1 MASSNV
7 CWGIELGAGALKAIK
22 IRAAGDDVELLD
34 FAYIPHKRV
43 LSTPDLDQVEA
54 TNLAIN
60 AFTQQYDLS
69 GASIAISVP
78 GHSAFARFAKLPPV
92 DPKKI
97 KDIVKF
103 EAVQQ
108 IPFPLDEVE
117 WDYQTFQSPDSPDVE
132 VGIFAMT
139 RERVV
144 ERLAMWN
151 QVEVT
156 PDIITLSPVAAYN
169 AVAYDLRFS
178 EKTPGTVILDVGTTS
193 TDLVVAEAGR
203 VWIRTFPIG
212 GHQFTEALVNA
223 FKLTYPKAE
232 KLKRE
237 AESSRHARHVFQ
249 AMRPVFSDLAQDVQR
264 SIGYYQSLHRD
275 ANLTRLIGLGSTFA
289 IPGLKKY
296 LSQQLQMEV
305 VQLEAF
311 QRLKAEGPRGDE
323 FRPLTNQFATAY
335 GLALQGVG
343 NETINANLVPV
354 AVARDAMWRRKVK
367 WFAAAAGLAVVAS
380 GAAFIKPVSDRARVE
395 SRPKPAIID
404 QVKRELETLKREWSE
419 VEGSASRDLRG
430 ANALALFEG
439 RDIFGWIV
447 SDFGE
452 MMADAQRKARSA
464 GAKEGSSQAAGF
476 IFERLDARYLTGAGA
491 GPSQNPDSSPAPRRG
506 AVRSVRGAQAT
517 GRDQGAQAVESG
529 ETGPRIQLILEVA
542 TSQPDPE
549 RFVSDTLRQWI
560 NANSTREGAP
570 YTLKFIKWEKIVSE
584 DADMRP
590 PPRREV
596 PHVPGSDVFSLPAR
610 PTGNLVGGP
619 VGGPAGGA
627 NARSVTMQL
636 DTFAP
641 LPEPPARAEAGAKL
655 TTFQVFFEAVLTKPD
670 AQPEN
675 PA

>member
-43 LSTPDLDQVEA
+43 LSTPDLDQLEA

-60 AFTQQYDLS
+60 ALTQQYDLT
-69 GASIAISVP
+69 GAGIAVSVP

-92 DPKKI
+92 DPRKI

-108 IPFPLDEVE
+108 IPFPLEEVE

-169 AVAYDLRFS
+169 AIAYDLRFS

-237 AESSRHARHVFQ
+237 AESSKHARHVFQ

-275 ANLTRLIGLGSTFA
+275 ANLTRLIGLGSTFS

-305 VQLEAF
+305 IQLESF
-311 QRLKAEGPRGDE
+311 QRLKADGPRGDE

-335 GLALQGVG
+335 GLALQGIG
-343 NETINANLVPV
+343 NETINANLVPAV
-354 AVARDAMWRRKVK
+354 VAREAMWRRKIK

-380 GAAFIKPVSDRARVE
+380 GAAFIKPVTDRARVE

-404 QVKRELETLKREWSE
+404 QVKHELESLKRDWNQ

-430 ANALALFEG
+430 ANALALFQG
-439 RDIFGWIV
+439 RDVFGWIAN
-447 SDFGE
+447 DFGE
-452 MMADAQRKARSA
+452 MMADAQRKARDA

-476 IFERLDARYLTGAGA
+476 IFERLDARYLSGAGA
-491 GPSQNPDSSPAPRRG
+491 GASQNSDFEATTRRPPR
-506 AVRSVRGAQAT
+506 RSVRGAQST
-517 GRDQGAQAVESG
+517 GRDDGAQAVSSG
-529 ETGPRIQLILEVA
+529 ESGPRIQLILEVA
-542 TSQPDPE
+542 TSQADPE

-560 NANSTREGAP
+560 NANSTRDGAP
-570 YTLKFIKWEKIVSE
+570 YTLKFIKWEKVIDEAAAAS
-584 DADMRP
+584 P
-590 PPRREV
+590 PPRPDRMT
-596 PHVPGSDVFSLPAR
+596 PPGSDVFTPPAR
-610 PTGNLVGGP
+610 PGGILVGGTP
-619 VGGPAGGA
+619 GA
-627 NARSVTMQL
+627 APSPQAIAMQL
-636 DTFAP
+636 DSLAP
-641 LPEPPARAEAGAKL
+641 LPEPPARVEAGAKL
-655 TTFQVFFEAVLTKPD
+655 TTFQVFFEAILTKPD